1 MNTRL
6 LNTSTLC
13 ESGCSTI
20 LDNVGPGT
28 IYLCIV
34 ICQFAAMNSANC
46 NSDLF
51 TFLI

>member
-1 MNTRL
+1 M
-6 LNTSTLC
+6 NTSTVC
-13 ESGCSTI
+13 VSGCSTI
-20 LDNVGPGT
+20 LANVEPGA